1 MLRKSILKSTSK
13 YLSLFTYL
21 FRAYQTLSDPKKR
34 KVYDATGMTSNEQQ
48 GADINYDGFNSFQDM
63 FRSAFQKE
71 EEMTH
76 KTYEQILEE
85 YEKFFSLEQEQSKK
99 QSDDRVR
106 GANIVKA
113 VNVSFAE
120 MIEGAQQIITY

>member
-1 MLRKSILKSTSK
+1 MSK
-13 YLSLFTYL
+13 CPNLVTSLF

-48 GADINYDGFNSFQDM
+48 GADINYDGFNNFSDM

-71 EEMTH
+71 EEMNH

-85 YEKFFSLEQEQSKK
+85 YEKFFSL
-99 QSDDRVR
+99 D
-106 GANIVKA
+106 
-113 VNVSFAE
+113 
-120 MIEGAQQIITY
+120 

>member
-1 MLRKSILKSTSK
+1 
-13 YLSLFTYL
+13 
-21 FRAYQTLSDPKKR
+21 
-34 KVYDATGMTSNEQQ
+34 
-48 GADINYDGFNSFQDM
+48 
-63 FRSAFQKE
+63 
-71 EEMTH
+71 MTH

-99 QSDDRVR
+99 QSEDRVR